1 MRTVLVFGAF
11 DVIHPGHKSFLEQ
24 AREYGEYLIASI
36 ARDSYIL
43 EWKGKVPI
51 HSEVVRRQYVL
62 ETGLVDEAVLG
73 DEVPG
78 TYSLIRRFKPDVV
91 CLGYD
96 QEAFGRDITAW
107 LERHAPETKVVILK
121 PFKPETY
128 KSSKLN
134 AADYTTTEER
144 TRGPK

>member
-1 MRTVLVFGAF
+1 MKKVLVFGAF
-11 DVIHPGHKSFLEQ
+11 DVIHPGHIDFLKQ
-24 AREYGEYLIASI
+24 AREHGDYLVVSI
-36 ARDSYIL
+36 ARDSYIK

-51 HSEVVRRQYVL
+51 HTEVQRRQYVI

-78 TYSLIRRFKPDVV
+78 TYSLVRRLRPDVV

-96 QEAFGRDITAW
+96 QDLFREDITAW
-107 LERHAPETKVVILK
+107 LERNAPDTEVATLR
-121 PFKPETY
+121 PYKPETY

-134 AADYTTTEER
+134 ADAYRSVEE
-144 TRGPK
+144 